1 MNNNLVTIEITDDA
15 SLLEACDILHDARC
29 DLSTLHVDL
38 ENGVWNAIFEREF
51 FEDPGVMTHER
62 KLLVFT
68 KTTFPL
74 AETELTL
81 SGVKSYQIEDRAK
94 IEIFMFNECQ
104 IEGNVAT
111 LYFCEDM
118 KMTIEFENKPQGKL
132 VDLRLLDKTGN
143 MYCTGRTGFKEK
155 C

>member
-1 MNNNLVTIEITDDA
+1 MNANLVTIDITDKA

-38 ENGVWNAIFEREF
+38 DNGVWKATFEREF
-51 FEDPGVMTHER
+51 FEDPSVMTHKR
-62 KLLVFT
+62 KLFVFT

-81 SGVKSYQIEDRAK
+81 SGVKSY
-94 IEIFMFNECQ
+94 EIKDKARIAIFTFNECQ
-104 IEGNVAT
+104 IEKNVAS

-118 KMTIEFENKPQGKL
+118 KMTIEFNDRPQGKL
-132 VDLRLLDKTGN
+132 VDHKLLDKTGS
-143 MYCTGRTGFKEK
+143 MFCTGRTGFKE